1 MKAII
6 LGISSLR
13 GIMAG
18 LLVCLLFISCATKQS
33 AVNRLERFSMEL
45 RDDSPTYTLTEW
57 KQAATQ
63 FVELRKQIAKHHYT
77 PEERK
82 RIGQLEGRCL
92 RYMVEGA
99 KDGVLNGILGLGNE
113 VNGILEEL
121 LKLKEEGIELKDL
134 GL

>member
-1 MKAII
+1 MKT
-6 LGISSLR
+6 LLR
-13 GIMAG
+13 I
-18 LLVCLLFISCATKQS
+18 LVCLLLVSCATRQS
-33 AVNRLERFSMEL
+33 AVNRLERFSVEL
-45 RDDSPTYTLTEW
+45 RDESQTYTLTEW
-57 KQAATQ
+57 KQAANR

-99 KDGVLNGILGLGNE
+99 KDGVLNGVLGIGNE

-121 LKLKEEGIELKDL
+121 LKLKEEGIDLKSL
-134 GL
+134 GI